1 MSDFCSAHGDRMV
14 ASNFVEQLG
23 FHSDRIVIEQYRNY
37 QGRLPSLIIRIGW
50 SQEPADPR
58 DLDLLAEL
66 EEAYGPA
73 QRNVSDAILEV
84 PAGWLHIQ
92 GAYLPQPSEEP
103 IPSQTDLPLEVDE
116 VCAEVESDSHIH
128 PIFRNITRGWK
139 GGIQ

>member
-58 DLDLLAEL
+58 DPGPRSRSRQADGLA
-66 EEAYGPA
+66 G
-73 QRNVSDAILEV
+73 
-84 PAGWLHIQ
+84 
-92 GAYLPQPSEEP
+92 GA
-103 IPSQTDLPLEVDE
+103 PLRDRGRRRSVWHVALGSTRAWEHSA
-116 VCAEVESDSHIH
+116 AESSPEC
-128 PIFRNITRGWK
+128 PGR
-139 GGIQ
+139 